1 MKFDSLKKEVEKL
14 HSKSKSS
21 FYDESLDDLTNE
33 LLTLSESLDQTK
45 DLKEVIFLRVYV
57 RIKSF

>member
-45 DLKEVIFLRVYV
+45 DLKEVIFMAFMR
-57 RIKSF
+57 